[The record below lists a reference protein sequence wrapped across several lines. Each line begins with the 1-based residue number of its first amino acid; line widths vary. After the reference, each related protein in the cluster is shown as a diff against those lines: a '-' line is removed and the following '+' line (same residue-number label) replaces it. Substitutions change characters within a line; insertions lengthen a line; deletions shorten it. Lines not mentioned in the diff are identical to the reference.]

1 MARSVAK
8 ATRPTW
14 ATGNNHGGPPA
25 PRTRFTLFELLVVI
39 VLVGV
44 ATSILA
50 VGIGRGMLVAHERS
64 ALANM
69 VSALRSARVQAIASG
84 QPVRAASTCSAGR
97 CRHPGARPRAG
108 QKTSP
113 CACRRPAAWVRALSF
128 YPDGAASGGDILISR
143 GQARWRIDV
152 SWLTGSV
159 QVRELP

>member
-1 MARSVAK
+1 MAA
-8 ATRPTW
+8 RP
-14 ATGNNHGGPPA
+14 
-25 PRTRFTLFELLVVI
+25 PRERGFTLFELLVVI

-84 QPVRAASTCSAGR
+84 QPVRASFDLQRRQVQAPGRTPQGWPEDFSVRLQTARGLGAGFE
-97 CRHPGARPRAG
+97 
-108 QKTSP
+108 
-113 CACRRPAAWVRALSF
+113 F
-128 YPDGAASGGDILISR
+128 YPDGAASGGNILISR